1 MKQIVLL
8 GAGKS
13 ATILIEYLLNNAQ
26 SENWELTVADLN
38 EEESL
43 KKINKHTHGKFVL
56 LDANNEQ
63 AIETLV
69 KNSDIVISM
78 LPAFMHPKVAKM
90 CVEHGKHMVTAS
102 YISDE
107 MQALDKDAKQKNII
121 LLNECGLDPGLDHM
135 TAMRIIDQIKSNGY
149 EITGFQTDT
158 GGLLAPES
166 EKNNPWKY
174 KFTWNPRN
182 VVMAASGGAV
192 KFLHESKI
200 KYIPYHKVFRR
211 TERVDLGS
219 LGQFEEYANRDSLK
233 YLDLYNLHG
242 IKTLFRGTLR
252 RPGYCR
258 AWHVFVQLGAT
269 DDSYKIQ
276 HVERMTHRD
285 FMNLFLRYHPTD
297 SVETKLAQTM
307 RLDMDSNEML
317 QLEWLDVF
325 KNELIG
331 LKGEATPAQILQ
343 HILEKKWTLEPD
355 DKDMIVMWH
364 KFNYIAH
371 GEEKEIQSV
380 LAVHGESESHTAM
393 AKTVGLPVA
402 IAVKNILNGCIKET
416 GVHLPVTQ
424 SIYEPILNELELYGI
439 KTEEKQIK

>member
-13 ATILIEYLLNNAQ
+13 ATILIEYLLDNAIT
-26 SENWELTVADLN
+26 ENWELIIADLN
-38 EEESL
+38 EEDTK
-43 KKINKHTHGKFVL
+43 KKINGNSRGKFVL
-56 LDANNEQ
+56 LDANNES
-63 AIETLV
+63 AIEELV
-69 KNSDIVISM
+69 EKSDIVISM

-90 CVEHGKHMVTAS
+90 CVKHGKNMVTAS

-107 MQALDKDAKQKNII
+107 MEALDAEAKEKNII

-135 TAMRIIDQIKSNGY
+135 TAMRVIDEIQENGH

-166 EKNNPWKY
+166 EKGNPWRY

-192 KFLHESKI
+192 KFLHEGRL
-200 KYIPYHKVFRR
+200 KYIPYYKVFRR
-211 TERVDLGS
+211 TERVDLGE

-233 YLDLYNLHG
+233 YLDLYHLHG
-242 IKTLFRGTLR
+242 VKTLFRGTLR

-258 AWHVFVQLGAT
+258 AWNVFVQLGTT
-269 DDSYKIQ
+269 DDSYLIKN
-276 HVERMTHRD
+276 VENLTHRE
-285 FMNLFLRYHPTD
+285 FINLFLRYHPTD

-307 RLDMDSNEML
+307 QLDLDSNEML
-317 QLEWLDVF
+317 QLEWLGIF
-325 KNELIG
+325 EQELVG
-331 LKGEATPAQILQ
+331 LTGNATPAQILQ
-343 HILEKKWTLEPD
+343 KILEKKWTLSPE

-364 KFNYIAH
+364 KFNYIAN

-380 LAVHGESESHTAM
+380 MAVYGESESHTAM

-402 IAVKNILNGCIKET
+402 VAVKKILNGTIQEK
-416 GVHLPVTQ
+416 GVHLPVIK
-424 SIYEPILNELELYGI
+424 SIYEPILNELESLGI
-439 KTEEKQIK
+439 IIEEKQIK

>member
-13 ATILIEYLLNNAQ
+13 ATILIEYLLDNAIA
-26 SENWELTVADLN
+26 ENWELIIADLN
-38 EEESL
+38 EEDTK
-43 KKINKHTHGKFVL
+43 KKINGNSRGKFVL
-56 LDANNEQ
+56 LDANNEN
-63 AIETLV
+63 AIEELV
-69 KNSDIVISM
+69 KKSDIVISM

-90 CVEHGKHMVTAS
+90 CVKHGKNMVTAS

-107 MQALDKDAKQKNII
+107 MEALDAEAKEKNII

-135 TAMRIIDQIKSNGY
+135 TAMRVIDEIQENGH

-166 EKNNPWKY
+166 EKDNPWRY

-192 KFLHESKI
+192 KFLHEGRL
-200 KYIPYHKVFRR
+200 KYIPYYKVFRR
-211 TERVDLGS
+211 TERVDLGE

-233 YLDLYNLHG
+233 YLDLYHLHG
-242 IKTLFRGTLR
+242 VKTLFRGTLR

-258 AWHVFVQLGAT
+258 AWNVFVQLGAT
-269 DDSYKIQ
+269 DDSYYIKD
-276 HVERMTHRD
+276 VEKLTHRE
-285 FMNLFLRYHPTD
+285 FINLFLRYHPTD
-297 SVETKLAQTM
+297 SVEIKLAQNM
-307 RLDMDSNEML
+307 LLDLDSNEML
-317 QLEWLDVF
+317 QLEWLGVF
-325 KNELIG
+325 EQELVG
-331 LKGEATPAQILQ
+331 LSGKATPAQILQ
-343 HILEKKWTLEPD
+343 KILEKKWTLSPE

-364 KFNYIAH
+364 KFNYLAQ

-380 LAVHGESESHTAM
+380 MAVYGESESHTAM

-402 IAVKNILNGCIKET
+402 VAVKNILNGTIQDK
-416 GVHLPVTQ
+416 GVHLPVIK
-424 SIYEPILNELELYGI
+424 SIYEPILNELESLGI
-439 KTEEKQIK
+439 IIEEKQIK

>member
-13 ATILIEYLLNNAQ
+13 ATILIEYFLDNAKE
-26 SENWELTVADLN
+26 ENWELTIADLN
-38 EEESL
+38 EEDTL
-43 KKINKHTHGKFVL
+43 KKINGNPHGKFVL
-56 LDANNEQ
+56 LDANNET
-63 AIETLV
+63 AIEELV
-69 KNSDIVISM
+69 SSSDIVISM

-90 CVEHGKHMVTAS
+90 CVKHSKNMVTAS

-107 MQALDKDAKQKNII
+107 MEALDAEAKEKSII

-135 TAMRIIDQIKSNGY
+135 TAMRVIDKIQDSGY

-166 EKNNPWKY
+166 EKGNPWKY

-192 KFLHESKI
+192 KFLHEGRL
-200 KYIPYHKVFRR
+200 KYIPYYKVFRR
-211 TERVDLGS
+211 TERVDLGE

-233 YLDLYNLHG
+233 YLDLYHLHG

-258 AWHVFVQLGAT
+258 AWNVFVQLGTT
-269 DDSYKIQ
+269 DDSYFIKN
-276 HVERMTHRD
+276 VENLTHRE
-285 FMNLFLRYHPTD
+285 FINLFLRYHPTD

-307 RLDMDSNEML
+307 QLDLDSNEML
-317 QLEWLDVF
+317 QLEWLGIF
-325 KNELIG
+325 EQELIG
-331 LKGEATPAQILQ
+331 LTGNATPAQILQ
-343 HILEKKWTLEPD
+343 KILEKKWTLSPE

-364 KFNYIAH
+364 KFNYIAN

-380 LAVHGESESHTAM
+380 MAVYGESESHTAM

-402 IAVKNILNGCIKET
+402 VAVKKILNGTIQEK
-416 GVHLPVTQ
+416 GVHLPVIK
-424 SIYEPILNELELYGI
+424 SIYQPILNELESLGI
-439 KTEEKQIK
+439 VIEEKQTK

>member
-13 ATILIEYLLNNAQ
+13 ATILIEYLLDNAIT
-26 SENWELTVADLN
+26 ENWELIIADLN
-38 EEESL
+38 EEDTK
-43 KKINKHTHGKFVL
+43 KKINGNSRGKFVL
-56 LDANNEQ
+56 LDANNES
-63 AIETLV
+63 AIEELV
-69 KNSDIVISM
+69 EKSDIVISM

-90 CVEHGKHMVTAS
+90 CVKHGKNMVTAS

-107 MQALDKDAKQKNII
+107 MEALDAEAKEKNII

-135 TAMRIIDQIKSNGY
+135 TAMRVIDEIQENGH

-166 EKNNPWKY
+166 EKDNPWRY

-192 KFLHESKI
+192 KFLHEGRL
-200 KYIPYHKVFRR
+200 KYIPYYKVFRR
-211 TERVDLGS
+211 TERVDLGE

-233 YLDLYNLHG
+233 YLDLYHLHG
-242 IKTLFRGTLR
+242 VKTLFRGTLR

-258 AWHVFVQLGAT
+258 AWNVFVQLGTT
-269 DDSYKIQ
+269 DDSYLIKN
-276 HVERMTHRD
+276 VENLTHRE
-285 FMNLFLRYHPTD
+285 FINLFLRYHPTD

-307 RLDMDSNEML
+307 QLDLDSNEML
-317 QLEWLDVF
+317 QLEWLGIF
-325 KNELIG
+325 EQELVG
-331 LKGEATPAQILQ
+331 LTGNATPAQILQ
-343 HILEKKWTLEPD
+343 KILEKKWTLSPE

-364 KFNYIAH
+364 KFNYIAN

-380 LAVHGESESHTAM
+380 MAVYGESESHTAM

-402 IAVKNILNGCIKET
+402 VAVKKILNGTIQEK
-416 GVHLPVTQ
+416 GVHLPVIK
-424 SIYEPILNELELYGI
+424 SIYEPILNELESQGI
-439 KTEEKQIK
+439 IIEEKQIK

>member
-13 ATILIEYLLNNAQ
+13 ATILIEYLLKHATN
-26 SENWELTVADLN
+26 EKWELTIADLN
-38 EEESL
+38 EADTL
-43 KKINKHTHGKFVL
+43 KKINDNPHGKFVQ
-56 LDANNEQ
+56 LDANNEN
-63 AIETLV
+63 AIEELV
-69 KNSDIVISM
+69 IASDIVISM

-90 CVEHGKHMVTAS
+90 CIKHRKNMVTAS
-102 YISDE
+102 YISEE
-107 MQALDKDAKQKNII
+107 MQALHEDAKQKNII

-135 TAMRIIDQIKSNGY
+135 TAMRVIDDIKSKGY
-149 EITGFQTDT
+149 ELTGFQTDT

-166 EKNNPWKY
+166 EKSNPWKY

-192 KFLHESKI
+192 KFLHEGKI

-211 TERVDLGS
+211 TERVDLGE

-276 HVERMTHRD
+276 KVENMTHRD

-307 RLDMDSNEML
+307 RLDMDSNEMI
-317 QLEWLDVF
+317 QLEWLGVF
-325 KNELIG
+325 NHELVG

-343 HILEKKWTLEPD
+343 HILEKKWSLEPD

-364 KFNYIAH
+364 KFNYLAH

-380 LAVHGESESHTAM
+380 MAVYGESESHTAM
-393 AKTVGLPVA
+393 AKTVGFPVA
-402 IAVKNILNGCIKET
+402 IAVKNILNGTIQEK
-416 GVHLPVTQ
+416 GVHLPVIK
-424 SIYEPILNELELYGI
+424 SIYDPILNELESMGI